1 LNDVNNDNIS
11 VSLYPNPTSNKA
23 TLSIKGLNEKAEV
36 FIYDI
41 QGRELLRKEIS
52 AGEKT
57 IELNV
62 KDFSKGV
69 YNVRIINS
77 NNNITKKLIIQ

>member
-1 LNDVNNDNIS
+1 
-11 VSLYPNPTSNKA
+11 
-23 TLSIKGLNEKAEV
+23 LNEKAEV
-36 FIYDI
+36 FIYDL

-52 AGEKT
+52 AGEKS

-62 KDFSKGV
+62 KDFSKGI
-69 YNVRIINS
+69 YNVRIIND